1 MWVGFSFAMCAQLY
15 AMAENGAGAYEKL
28 RQFADGFVEENGFH
42 LNGDYKQKCY
52 STFHYRRF
60 YVGSIILD
68 FVMHYK
74 RCIFTGI
81 SGIICI

>member
-42 LNGDYKQKCY
+42 LNGDYKAKRLFNLSLQ
-52 STFHYRRF
+52 TF
-60 YVGSIILD
+60 YVGSIIWIL
-68 FVMHYK
+68 
-74 RCIFTGI
+74 
-81 SGIICI
+81 